1 MKKNIFFFK
10 LNNENVYIFITSFL
24 SKTLS
29 KYSNYFFNF
38 ASIPMNYIKL
48 KGDLQ
53 PTLRSLGQ
61 FMFTK
66 INDYICYLTINDIFL
81 N

>member
-1 MKKNIFFFK
+1 MKKKKKNSKIIFFS
-10 LNNENVYIFITSFL
+10 NEIFYIFTTS
-24 SKTLS
+24 SLS
-29 KYSNYFFNF
+29 KYYNYF
-38 ASIPMNYIKL
+38 SISFPMNSIKL
-48 KGDLQ
+48 EGDLQ

-66 INDYICYLTINDIFL
+66 INDYICHLIINDIFL